1 MERIYKK
8 ETRDQ
13 QIKAYDSS
21 LSKYEFFY
29 ITRLT
34 KTD

>member
-21 LSKYEFFY
+21 LSKYEFFLY
-29 ITRLT
+29 YTT
-34 KTD
+34 Y